1 MNKINITEDPW
12 RCQKEQ
18 EYRTEYDNMASFAMV
33 GKRYQC
39 SEKSNKIDLRVKI
52 KHNSKLKEQNNIA
65 IPPIKRPVAT

>member
-1 MNKINITEDPW
+1 
-12 RCQKEQ
+12 
-18 EYRTEYDNMASFAMV
+18 MASFAKV

>member
-1 MNKINITEDPW
+1 MWNKINITEDPW

-18 EYRTEYDNMASFAMV
+18 EYRTEYDNMASFAKV

-52 KHNSKLKEQNNIA
+52 KHSSKLKEHMGTT
-65 IPPIKRPVAT
+65 KLKETE